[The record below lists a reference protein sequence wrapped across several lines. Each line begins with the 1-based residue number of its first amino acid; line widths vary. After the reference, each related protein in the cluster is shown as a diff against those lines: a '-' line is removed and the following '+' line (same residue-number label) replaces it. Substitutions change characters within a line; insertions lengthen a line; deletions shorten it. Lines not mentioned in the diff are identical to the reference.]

1 MPNPNNRLKLT
12 GDTHLPD
19 VNDIEG
25 RDDDLTQLDVVTDID
40 DVAMA
45 ARAEPMAG
53 RISPSSHRTAA
64 MPFDMGEIGNSISD
78 YTESAREQVRNKPF
92 ATLGGA
98 FALGFVLA
106 KLFR

>member
-12 GDTHLPD
+12 GDTHLH
-19 VNDIEG
+19 DI
-25 RDDDLTQLDVVTDID
+25 DDMDFDTDID
-40 DVAMA
+40 DVAMD
-45 ARAEPMAG
+45 ARAEPMAQTF
-53 RISPSSHRTAA
+53 SPSSHATAPSGQ
-64 MPFDMGEIGNSISD
+64 MQSTLGGMGDSVQG
-78 YTESAREQVRNKPF
+78 YAQAAREQVRNKPM